1 MFKVSLRIYAIIV
14 FVIFHFNNYAQ
25 NKVQDAIE
33 LLIASPTNKS
43 ATISFKAIDL
53 ESGNEIASYKSSN
66 AIPSAST
73 TKLFTTAT
81 AFEILGSDFVTQ
93 TEIYTSG
100 NIGKDSILY
109 GNVYIKG
116 AGDVS
121 LGSKYFY
128 ESGKELDFL
137 QRWSD
142 SLISKGINKINGA
155 IICDGSDFGYDGT
168 PKSWNWNDIGN
179 YYAVAAQGINFY
191 DNAIKIYFKT
201 SSIGKKSQVVEIFP
215 NVKNLKFKNDVSAS
229 KVKGDNAV
237 IFGSNYSLDR
247 YAQGTLPSNQE
258 SFEVKGSMPD
268 PEYQLADEWVKALRL
283 KGLIVRDGALGF
295 RTAGLAQ
302 IDYTKSKK
310 LLFSEKSKTLKEIA
324 YWANFK
330 SVNLYAEGL
339 LNYLGYT
346 KKNNGSTKTSL
357 DLLENFWSTKIK
369 FEGLVLKDGCGLS
382 LSNEISANH
391 FCDLLKYMHQSKN
404 YVDFKSTLPVAGVS
418 GTIKNLC
425 KGQVGEGRIFAKS
438 GTISKIKSYAGYV
451 FSKSG
456 KNIAFAV
463 TVNNFSG
470 SNSQVVIEI
479 EKVLNELA
487 NY

>member
-137 QRWSD
+137 NRWSD

-155 IICDGSDFGYDGT
+155 VICDGSDFGYDGT
-168 PKSWNWNDIGN
+168 PKSWGSDDIGN

-191 DNAIKIYFKT
+191 DNTIKIYFKT
-201 SSIGKKSQVVEIFP
+201 KSLGTKSEIIKIYP
-215 NVKNLKFKNDVSAS
+215 KIYNLNLKNEVLAAEVS
-229 KVKGDNAV
+229 GDNV
-237 IFGSNYSLDR
+237 VVFGENYSLDR
-247 YAQGTLPSNQE
+247 IAKGSLPCNQE
-258 SFEVKGSMPD
+258 SFEIKGSMPD
-268 PEYQLADEWVKALRL
+268 PEFQLADEWVKTLRA
-283 KGLIVRDGALGF
+283 KGLVVRDGALGF
-295 RTAGLAQ
+295 RTAGLSQ
-302 IDYTKSKK
+302 FDYPKSKK
-310 LLFSEKSKTLKEIA
+310 FLFSEKSKTLKEIA
-324 YWANFK
+324 YWTNVK
-330 SVNLYAEGL
+330 SVNLFAEGI
-339 LNYLGYT
+339 LNTLGFT
-346 KKNNGSTKTSL
+346 LSGNGSTDKSIVVL
-357 DLLENFWSTKIK
+357 KNFWSTKISL
-369 FEGLVLKDGCGLS
+369 EGFQLKDGSGLS
-382 LSNEISANH
+382 RENAISANH
-391 FCDLLKYMHQSKN
+391 FCDLLKYMYQSKN
-404 YVDFKSTLPVAGVS
+404 YADFKSTLPVAGVS
-418 GTIKNLC
+418 GTLKNLC
-425 KGQVGEGRIFAKS
+425 KGQSGEGRIYAKS
-438 GTISKIKSYAGYV
+438 GTISKVKSYAGYV
-451 FSKSG
+451 LSKSG
-456 KNIAFAV
+456 KNIAFAI